1 MNNKKK
7 LGIVE
12 WTMHNH
18 KIVLLLVA
26 LLVGIGIYALPEMPK
41 KEYPDFTIRNGV
53 VVGVYREPPR
63 SR

>member
-26 LLVGIGIYALPEMPK
+26 LLAGIGIYALPEMPK
-41 KEYPDFTIRNGV
+41 RNIPILPSVTGWWLV
-53 VVGVYREPPR
+53 CIPEPHR